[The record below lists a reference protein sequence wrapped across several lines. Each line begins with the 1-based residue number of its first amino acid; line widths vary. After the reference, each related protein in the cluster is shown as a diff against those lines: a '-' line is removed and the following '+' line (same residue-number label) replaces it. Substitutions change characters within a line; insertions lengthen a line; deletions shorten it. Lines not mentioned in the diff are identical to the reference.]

1 MKSGDMVKM
10 AHYGTLARKEEFETH
25 VMNKYG
31 MGLITRVLPGG
42 HLDQYGSRVDFMQVE
57 VLWSKMNVMRTED
70 AEAVEVIDES
80 R

>member
-1 MKSGDMVKM
+1 MKVGDMVKM
-10 AHYGTLARKEEFETH
+10 AHYGTLARKEEFEIH

-42 HLDQYGSRVDFMQVE
+42 HLDRYGSRVDFMQVE

-70 AEAVEVIDES
+70 AEAVEVVN
-80 R
+80 